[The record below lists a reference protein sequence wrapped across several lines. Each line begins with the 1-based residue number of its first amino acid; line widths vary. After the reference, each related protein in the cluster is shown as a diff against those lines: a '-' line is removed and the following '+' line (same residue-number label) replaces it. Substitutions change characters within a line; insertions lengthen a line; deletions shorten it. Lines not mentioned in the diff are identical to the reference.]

1 MAMYCLQLLQ
11 ILRNT
16 QHSLSWETLKFLKY
30 HDASWFD
37 LQEQR
42 KANWKSLQCQ
52 DDLGCLHNSHVSQC
66 EWAQVRIS
74 LIFHTKMHFVQSLTF
89 LELWQNISTTNPS
102 ALMDTGFLWG
112 FSCGSNLSHIS
123 KFATNLR
130 LNLSW
135 IGGRIFLP
143 LSIKLSLSW
152 ECNFFNLTS
161 NLQICQDPDILI
173 GRNCEAKSQIQF
185 SYLACPPQQLLL
197 HTPKMWIR
205 VFISETWVCWL
216 L

>member
-1 MAMYCLQLLQ
+1 M
-11 ILRNT
+11 T
-16 QHSLSWETLKFLKY
+16 
-30 HDASWFD
+30 WFD
-37 LQEQR
+37 LICKSKERRIESPFNVKMISGVRTILMCQE
-42 KANWKSLQCQ
+42 
-52 DDLGCLHNSHVSQC
+52 C

-185 SYLACPPQQLLL
+185 SYLACPPQQ
-197 HTPKMWIR
+197 M
-205 VFISETWVCWL
+205 
-216 L
+216 